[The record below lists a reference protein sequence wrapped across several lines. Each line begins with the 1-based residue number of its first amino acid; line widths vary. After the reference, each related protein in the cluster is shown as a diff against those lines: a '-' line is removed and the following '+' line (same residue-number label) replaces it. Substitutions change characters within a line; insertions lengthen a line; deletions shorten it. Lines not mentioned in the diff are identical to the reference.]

1 MAKFLGLGLIPVHT
15 IVLCFLMNTGYKI
28 SVRKRETNKHL
39 KDECITGWLYR
50 NKSGYV
56 V

>member
-15 IVLCFLMNTGYKI
+15 TVLCFLVNTGYKI
-28 SVRKRETNKHL
+28 SVRKWETKKNL

-50 NKSGYV
+50 N
-56 V
+56 

>member
-1 MAKFLGLGLIPVHT
+1 MAKFLGLGLIPVHIT
-15 IVLCFLMNTGYKI
+15 VSCFLVNTGHKI
-28 SVRKRETNKHL
+28 SVRKWETKKHL
-39 KDECITGWLYR
+39 KDECIAGWLYR